1 MRIIRGNL
9 KSRRF
14 SIPKNFPSRPT
25 TDFAKEGLFNLL
37 ENQFDI
43 EDMEV
48 LDLCAGTGNI
58 SFEFVSRGIAHVTC
72 VDKDYNCVK
81 FIRQHSIEFGI
92 EKQMEVIKGDVV
104 LFLKKTDKKF
114 DIIFTD
120 PPYDMKFH
128 DQIAQIVFERKLLK
142 EDGVL
147 IIEHGRHTRLEQIPQ
162 FDVLRPYGNVYFSFF
177 TDREEIREIP
187 KLKLVE

>member
-48 LDLCAGTGNI
+48 LDLCAAPGGKTTI
-58 SFEFVSRGIAHVTC
+58 LASF
-72 VDKDYNCVK
+72 
-81 FIRQHSIEFGI
+81 
-92 EKQMEVIKGDVV
+92 V
-104 LFLKKTDKKF
+104 LELAIFLLNLF
-114 DIIFTD
+114 
-120 PPYDMKFH
+120 PEELDM
-128 DQIAQIVFERKLLK
+128 LL
-142 EDGVL
+142 VL
-147 IIEHGRHTRLEQIPQ
+147 IKII
-162 FDVLRPYGNVYFSFF
+162 
-177 TDREEIREIP
+177 IA
-187 KLKLVE
+187 

>member
-37 ENQFDI
+37 ENQYDL
-43 EDMEV
+43 EEMKV

-58 SFEFVSRGIAHVTC
+58 SFEFISRDIGHVTS
-72 VDKDYNCVK
+72 VDKDFNCVK
-81 FIRQHSIEFGI
+81 FIRKTSVDFNIENKI
-92 EKQMEVIKGDVV
+92 DIIKNDII
-104 LFLKKTDKKF
+104 LFLKMTDQTF
-114 DIIFTD
+114 DIIFSD
-120 PPYDMKFH
+120 PPYDVKFH
-128 DQIAQIVFERKLLK
+128 HQIAEIVFERKLLK
-142 EDGVL
+142 EDGLL

-162 FDVLRPYGNVYFSFF
+162 FDNTRPYGNVYFSFF
-177 TDREEIREIP
+177 TE
-187 KLKLVE
+187 K

>member
-1 MRIIRGNL
+1 MRIIRGDL

-43 EDMEV
+43 EDMKV

-58 SFEFVSRGIAHVTC
+58 SFEFVSRGIGHVTC
-72 VDKDYNCVK
+72 VDKDFNCVK

-92 EKQMEVIKGDVV
+92 EEKMDVIKMDVI
-104 LFLKKTDKKF
+104 LYLKKTNLKF
-114 DIIFTD
+114 DIIFSD
-120 PPYDMKFH
+120 PPYDVKFH
-128 DQIAQIVFERKLLK
+128 DQIAQVVFERKLLN

-147 IIEHGRHTRLEQIPQ
+147 IVEHGRHTRLEQIPQ

-177 TDREEIREIP
+177 TNREDEAVVSH
-187 KLKLVE
+187 LKIVE